1 MDLRLESYRNLIFL
15 GVVLAVINRL
25 PQIPEGSMHRFAFVL
40 EQTLGH
46 VAHGRNVERALKA
59 EPDIAPT
66 VIRVDFTDAGGL
78 DRLPG
83 LRTWSWRASLT
94 ARTALRD
101 RLRQGPLDAI
111 FIHTQVAALRA
122 AEIMRSVPTVV
133 SLDATPRVFDRE
145 GKAYGHRRSPE
156 MVEML
161 KRQLNV
167 RAFSNAARLVTWCQ
181 WAAYSLVSDYGV
193 PVDKIDVIPPGV
205 DLNLFRPLLLPK
217 RSQRVRILFVGGQF
231 ERKGGP
237 DLIEAARSL
246 GDDVELDL
254 VTGSEVPAV
263 PAGVR
268 AKIHR
273 GLRPQSE
280 ELVALY
286 RAADIFVLPSR
297 GDCMPQAVTE
307 ALACGLPV
315 VATRVGAIPEMVT
328 DGVNGYLVRAHE
340 PRALAG
346 AIDSLVRSPGR
357 RHAMGRWSR
366 VLAQQ
371 EYDADRNNRRIFS
384 LMKRLTA
391 DRMAAARSA

>member
-1 MDLRLESYRNLIFL
+1 
-15 GVVLAVINRL
+15 
-25 PQIPEGSMHRFAFVL
+25 MHRFGFVL

-46 VAHGRNVERALKA
+46 VAHGRNIERALKS
-59 EPDIAPT
+59 EPQIQPT
-66 VIRVDFTDAGGL
+66 VIRVDYNNASGL
-78 DRLPG
+78 NRLPG

-94 ARTALRD
+94 ARNALRD
-101 RLRQGPLDAI
+101 CLRQGPLDAL
-111 FIHTQVAALRA
+111 FIHTQVVALQA

-133 SLDATPRVFDRE
+133 SLDATPRLFDRE
-145 GKAYGHRRSPE
+145 GKAYGHRRSPAPF
-156 MVEML
+156 EML
-161 KRQLNV
+161 KRQVNV
-167 RAFSNAARLVTWCQ
+167 RTFANAARIVAWCQ
-181 WAAYSLVSDYGV
+181 WAAYSLVSEYGV

-205 DLNLFRPLLLPK
+205 DLSLFRPSLLGKSPE
-217 RSQRVRILFVGGQF
+217 RVRILFVGGQF

-237 DLIEAARSL
+237 DLIEAVRGL
-246 GDDVELDL
+246 GADVELDL
-254 VTGSEVPAV
+254 VTSSEVPAI

-268 AKIHR
+268 ARIHR
-273 GLRPQSE
+273 GLQPQSE
-280 ELVALY
+280 ALVALY

-328 DGVNGYLVRAHE
+328 DGVNGYLVRAHD

-346 AIDSLVRSPGR
+346 AIASLVRSPSR

-371 EYDADRNNRRIFS
+371 EFDAERNNRRIFS
-384 LMKRLTA
+384 LMKGLTIQ
-391 DRMAAARSA
+391 RMTDARSA